1 MRATDAALKAPV
13 RILLVVVICLLAA
26 ACARAPA
33 PRPLA
38 NGFGAEGGV
47 AEPYADGKRHL
58 AAGNDEL
65 AAQRFGQ
72 ALAHDGRSLDAL
84 NGLGVAYTRLGR
96 FDGAETQFERA
107 LQIDPTNAATLNN
120 YGWSLIEQGRLREA
134 RAFLEL
140 ARAHGTD
147 AEAPTIAANLEKLQQ
162 AQPPALLGALQAGS
176 ASRTQGGPHRLIRVA
191 DNAYVLETAA
201 DATEPPA
208 PLRAAR
214 DAPLAPLV
222 VQTDTAAAIDASEE
236 AGAPGHVPTIA
247 APAQDAGTAAALPDP
262 AQQSGAASEPGV
274 RMRPHTGGAPIRL
287 WPPLASGAEAAP
299 ISPGDDR

>member
-1 MRATDAALKAPV
+1 VKTPV
-13 RILLVVVICLLAA
+13 RMGVVIVICLLAA

-38 NGFGAEGGV
+38 SGFGAEAGV

-58 AAGNDEL
+58 AEGNYEL

-84 NGLGVAYTRLGR
+84 NGLGAAYTRLRR
-96 FDGAETQFERA
+96 FEGAVTQFERA

-140 ARAHGTD
+140 ARAHRTN
-147 AEAPTIAANLEKLQQ
+147 AEAPTIAANLENLQH
-162 AQPPALLGALQAGS
+162 AQRPAILGALEAGS
-176 ASRTQGGPHRLIRVA
+176 ASRASGGPHRLIRVA

-201 DATEPPA
+201 EPA
-208 PLRAAR
+208 PPRAAP
-214 DAPLAPLV
+214 DVPLAPLV
-222 VQTDTAAAIDASEE
+222 VQAATAAAIDSAREHR
-236 AGAPGHVPTIA
+236 ARPNAPSAIF
-247 APAQDAGTAAALPDP
+247 APAQEAEAADALLSGAQPDP
-262 AQQSGAASEPGV
+262 
-274 RMRPHTGGAPIRL
+274 RTKPHTGTPIRL
-287 WPPLASGAEAAP
+287 WPPLAGDAEAAAP
-299 ISPGDDR
+299 TSPGDEQ

>member
-1 MRATDAALKAPV
+1 MNTPV
-13 RILLVVVICLLAA
+13 RSALVIVISLLAA
-26 ACARAPA
+26 ACASAPA

-38 NGFGAEGGV
+38 SGFGAEAGV

-58 AAGNDEL
+58 AEGNYEL

-84 NGLGVAYTRLGR
+84 NGLGVAYTRLRR
-96 FDGAETQFERA
+96 FDSAETQFERA

-147 AEAPTIAANLEKLQQ
+147 AEAPTIAANLETLQH
-162 AQPPALLGALQAGS
+162 AEPPALLGALEAGS
-176 ASRTQGGPHRLIRVA
+176 ASRARGGPHRLIRVA

-201 DATEPPA
+201 EPAEPPA
-208 PLRAAR
+208 PPRAAP
-214 DAPLAPLV
+214 DVPLTPIV
-222 VQTDTAAAIDASEE
+222 VQADTAAAIDSSREDGARPNASSS
-236 AGAPGHVPTIA
+236 IF
-247 APAQDAGTAAALPDP
+247 APAQDAGVADALPTP
-262 AQQSGAASEPGV
+262 AQPDV
-274 RMRPHTGGAPIRL
+274 RTKPHSVAPIRL
-287 WPPLASGAEAAP
+287 WPPLASGAEADP
-299 ISPGDDR
+299 TSTGDAQ